1 MDGQLHIIR
10 AFTQSLSANTSLEK
24 VCRELVSKTIDY
36 LGETTIAVYLFSEKS
51 QELVRIACRNNRD
64 GGIPQPPP
72 SLSEQSDQKL
82 VWRAFKKGKSALS
95 NPPPKHQQKILERR
109 NPLSELAVPIIYAD
123 KPLGVVY
130 MANQGRNKFTEDT
143 QLFVSV
149 ISSIAATV
157 IVKTLASAKLG
168 QTANQ
173 LNKSRG
179 SQQVGKKKLD
189 EIRGRMDEILYSLSH
204 DFRGPVLTTMS
215 LINRLS
221 SNPDKLGE
229 YQPLLKKT
237 VSRLDSILLNIYY
250 YSNNLREPVQAN
262 AVLPEAV
269 INEIADFIKHE
280 FRTDFNLI
288 LTSNADGY
296 IITDEKRFKVI
307 IRSILINAV
316 LYGYKGDSIPEIFVD
331 LDFSMEAC
339 KISIQDNGPGMPKEL
354 LNNKTNMFK
363 RGTSASHG
371 AGIGIFVCRE
381 LAQKIGAKITWSS
394 KPGEGTRVELVV
406 RNSDR

>member
-1 MDGQLHIIR
+1 MHIIR

-82 VWRAFKKGKSALS
+82 VWRAFKMSKSALI

-130 MANQGRNKFTEDT
+130 LANQGRNKFTEDT
-143 QLFVSV
+143 QLFVAV

-280 FRTDFNLI
+280 FRTEFNLI

-363 RGTSASHG
+363 RGTAASHG

-406 RNSDR
+406 RNNDR

>member
-64 GGIPQPPP
+64 RGIPQPHP

-82 VWRAFKKGKSALS
+82 VWRTYRKGATTRC
-95 NPPPKHQQKILERR
+95 NPPPKRQQKILERR
-109 NPLSELAVPIIYAD
+109 NPLSEMAVPIIYAD

-130 MANQGRNKFTEDT
+130 MANHGRNKFTEDT

-168 QTANQ
+168 QTENL

-179 SQQVGKKKLD
+179 SQQIRKKKLD

-262 AVLPEAV
+262 AVLPAAV

-280 FRTDFNLI
+280 FRTDFNLT

-316 LYGYKGDSIPEIFVD
+316 LYGFKGDSLPEIFVN

-339 KISIQDNGPGMPKEL
+339 MISIEDNGPGMPKEL
-354 LNNKTNMFK
+354 LNNKTKMFK
-363 RGTSASHG
+363 RGTTASHG

-381 LAQKIGAKITWSS
+381 LAQKIGAKITWSN
-394 KPGEGTRVELVV
+394 KPGVGTKVELVV
-406 RNSDR
+406 RNRD